1 MQVVIKVLGTILAVW
16 LALLAFMPKEEL
28 YFRAEQALASQ
39 GIEINEGEM
48 KENLFGL
55 KLKDAEVYVEGI
67 KVATVKQVSFLTL
80 LLYSKIEAD
89 EVETDVSL
97 QSMVPASIAHIAVTH
112 SLLHPRTLFIE
123 AEGSFG
129 KVEGTL
135 SLATRTLHLD
145 LVETGKID
153 TVRNLLKHGEKGW
166 YYESTF

>member
-28 YFRAEQALASQ
+28 YFRAEQALAAQ
-39 GIEINEGEM
+39 GIEINEGKME
-48 KENLFGL
+48 ESLFGL
-55 KLKDAEVYVEGI
+55 ELKDAEVYVEGI
-67 KVATVKQVSFLTL
+67 KVATVKRISFFTL
-80 LLYSKIEAD
+80 LFYTEAEAD
-89 EVETDVSL
+89 EVQMDASL
-97 QSMVPASIAHIAVTH
+97 QRMAPASISHIAITH
-112 SLLHPRTLFIE
+112 SLLHPQTFYIE

-129 KVEGTL
+129 KAEGTL

-153 TVRNLLKHGEKGW
+153 TVKNLLKHGEEGW